1 MKILLLNDNPVVN
14 KLVTLSAQKTSDEL
28 DVTSSLDN
36 ISKNSYDLLIVD
48 DTIYHDD
55 ILNDIKKKISYTK
68 SLFICSRDAE
78 EVYTFDSV
86 LKKPFLPTD
95 LVELFSSISREI
107 NAIDLSSKQEEDELT
122 PDDEFEDLDDD
133 FGEDIDL
140 DTDITQSV
148 LDNDE
153 AQKVKELLD
162 ETSEELEE
170 LEELEDLDDEL
181 DLSDI
186 DLSFESEKELSLDD
200 EIDFDLEDSLELES
214 EDESEEEFS
223 LNDELDNELD
233 FDLEDSLELK
243 SEDDIKDTIEEEV
256 EDEEEFS
263 LDDELD
269 NELNFDLEDSLE
281 LESEDEIEEEISLDD
296 VNIEDQIKTAVSELS
311 EEDLEGEVSDETLLE
326 IAETEI
332 DSFDTL
338 NSKDLKLAIGEE
350 VQEVEEEIILEDTSE
365 DDITEVPLEKEKSTK
380 KSVSSTDGVE
390 ALKNL
395 LTALTNENVAASMK
409 GMKISI
415 NITLGDN

>member
-214 EDESEEEFS
+214 D
-223 LNDELDNELD
+223 DELD
-233 FDLEDSLELK
+233 FDLEDSLELE

-365 DDITEVPLEKEKSTK
+365 DDITEVPLEKEKSTT
-380 KSVSSTDGVE
+380 KSVSSTDGAE

>member
-170 LEELEDLDDEL
+170 LEDLDDEL

-214 EDESEEEFS
+214 D
-223 LNDELDNELD
+223 DELD
-233 FDLEDSLELK
+233 FDLEDSLELE

>member
-214 EDESEEEFS
+214 D
-223 LNDELDNELD
+223 DELD
-233 FDLEDSLELK
+233 FDLEDSLELE

>member
-170 LEELEDLDDEL
+170 LEDLDDEL

-214 EDESEEEFS
+214 D
-223 LNDELDNELD
+223 DELD
-233 FDLEDSLELK
+233 FDLEDSLELE

-296 VNIEDQIKTAVSELS
+296 LV
-311 EEDLEGEVSDETLLE
+311 
-326 IAETEI
+326 
-332 DSFDTL
+332 
-338 NSKDLKLAIGEE
+338 LKPKQ
-350 VQEVEEEIILEDTSE
+350 VR
-365 DDITEVPLEKEKSTK
+365 
-380 KSVSSTDGVE
+380 
-390 ALKNL
+390 
-395 LTALTNENVAASMK
+395 
-409 GMKISI
+409 
-415 NITLGDN
+415 